1 MLVADIGLPGFV
13 LIVAGIGI
21 FFIVIVSFVGM
32 DTEVDKI
39 KQMGAEAMERVVAAG
54 IVEKQALSEY
64 SDEFEQRKLTIGTIK
79 CSQCE
84 WSGQWGTGMT
94 YNQFFAE
101 LNDNYGF
108 AGDYIVKLNK
118 ENPSPDNRQYTC
130 PVCNSSG
137 WQKA

>member
-54 IVEKQALSEY
+54 IVEKQALSE
-64 SDEFEQRKLTIGTIK
+64 
-79 CSQCE
+79 
-84 WSGQWGTGMT
+84 
-94 YNQFFAE
+94 FA
-101 LNDNYGF
+101 
-108 AGDYIVKLNK
+108 
-118 ENPSPDNRQYTC
+118 
-130 PVCNSSG
+130 
-137 WQKA
+137 